1 MKLLNTINTTAWRLI
16 AAIVSTERVS
26 DWLIHHA
33 MRTPYTHI
41 MSVDGTEVY
50 MGRWWLFNPYPASG
64 EAKRFGWGWLP
75 SVRIHHIM
83 REDDDRHLHD
93 HPWNARTIVLEGW
106 YAEVRQYGIKY
117 TRYRDKGYTG
127 RLLFGEY
134 HRITTVPDTG
144 VWTLFITWKQR
155 GTWGFDVDGVK
166 VPWREYLATE
176 KNNGLQT
183 K

>member
-1 MKLLNTINTTAWRLI
+1 MKLIHTLNTAIWRVI
-16 AAIVSTERVS
+16 ATIVSTERVS
-26 DWLIHHA
+26 DWLIQRA

-41 MSVDGTEVY
+41 MSVDGKEIY

-106 YAEVRQYGIKY
+106 YAEEKPNGNWHRF
-117 TRYRDKGYTG
+117 RGYTG

-134 HRITTVPDTG
+134 HRITCVPEVG

-155 GTWGFDVDGVK
+155 GVWGFDVDGVK

-176 KNNGLQT
+176 KNNGLQA